1 MGSQNPL
8 NSLKYF
14 VFIQKEHTDLTCYML
29 KTSNKKKEI
38 DYKIMKRKTQGAIT
52 HISAYALK
60 TTHLN
65 RKYINDQ
72 NED

>member
-1 MGSQNPL
+1 
-8 NSLKYF
+8 
-14 VFIQKEHTDLTCYML
+14 ML